1 MNDQHN
7 GALDVLTTQL
17 VEDAGVVVVVMTGEV
32 DMMTERSPLAQAV
45 EALEHAPAGLVID
58 LQGVTFFGS
67 SGMALL
73 LTVQQ
78 EAYQRE
84 IPFAVVAAHHAVL
97 TPLAMTGTDVLL
109 PLFATLPDALA
120 AVRATPTVPSQDRR

>member
-1 MNDQHN
+1 M
-7 GALDVLTTQL
+7 LTTQL

-32 DMMTERSPLAQAV
+32 DMMTEHSPLSKAV
-45 EALEHAPAGLVID
+45 EALERAPAGLVID

-78 EAYQRE
+78 DAQQRE

-109 PLFATLPDALA
+109 PLFANLPDALA
-120 AVRATPTVPSQDRR
+120 AVRATPMVPPQQRR